1 VVLSSESLLTLGAIA
16 IDRFLSTLGL
26 LQTFEF
32 KKKFKMADVGHFENF

>member
-26 LQTFEF
+26 LQN
-32 KKKFKMADVGHFENF
+32 V